1 MGLNKI
7 WTKGCVRQPR
17 QKRGRNISSRC
28 TPTQVGLAG
37 GNLPTKCVGQ
47 PAWRHSDGIPKRKV
61 CFTQNQP
68 RGDAFLWRPHYPP
81 SSHISLCQRHKRY
94 ERSSSHHRDPAQA
107 WRYPNCSISSSP
119 NPVSNVLLPILVQL
133 LKANARLGKL
143 YVCLHTKINA
153 KPRPK
158 SKARQLMAGRIS
170 RVSTFMNIRASKLV
184 RIKFFD
190 FL

>member
-1 MGLNKI
+1 MRAPTPHLKMGPDHLCAPG
-7 WTKGCVRQPR
+7 WPAAARH
-17 QKRGRNISSRC
+17 QK
-28 TPTQVGLAG
+28 
-37 GNLPTKCVGQ
+37 GQ

-143 YVCLHTKINA
+143 YVRLHKSDAACHLANTQIA
-153 KPRPK
+153 RP
-158 SKARQLMAGRIS
+158 QCQQ
-170 RVSTFMNIRASKLV
+170 
-184 RIKFFD
+184 
-190 FL
+190 